1 MVNIKTQQLY
11 SATQGAK
18 PSAELVEVG
27 QLWIN
32 LADNIL
38 GTKDEA
44 GNIVSF
50 AQLTEEEKETLLSG
64 GGVYIP
70 KQGLAADVTVSTQAA
85 NISGT
90 SVSINDDS
98 DTTISTALTAAGLTI
113 TLEKTAGHK
122 ATKLVISK
130 AANVTGTIT
139 WSGVDSW
146 LSTIDE
152 PIFGESTEAQ
162 ELCLA
167 IFTSPTHT
175 AVNVVYNTENPTELD
190 IVGLEWGEI
199 AGTLSNQTDLQNAL
213 NAKADVSAI
222 PDVSVFATKASPAL
236 TGTATL
242 NGQNIATVNQIPDVS
257 DFVTTST
264 LANYATTEI
273 VEAEF
278 SSYDKTIKAHIESEL
293 GSYVTATEY
302 GTDKETFLTKTEAAS
317 TYATPTSVTEA
328 ISDLNISQYATTSAM
343 NTALSKKANSDDLT
357 SLMPKSGGTFTGAV
371 TVQEPTTASN
381 PATKQYVDSAVSAVY
396 KYRGSVA
403 NQSALPSSN
412 QTIGDVYNVEDTG
425 DNFAWDGAKWDK
437 LAGTV
442 DLSSYVT
449 TATANATYQPKG
461 NYATSTALTEGLAGK
476 AAVVHTHAVTDVTGL
491 QTALDGKQ
499 PAGSYLTTDVAATTY
514 LGISAKAVS
523 AGTADSAT
531 KATQDGSGNDIAA
544 TYATKTELSGK
555 AAVVHTHTTS
565 QVDGL
570 DAMLSSKAN
579 ASDLSAKANASDV
592 IPRANARGNLA
603 GYETPVVQ
611 SGALTISSTSCD
623 TNCVTGAV
631 QITVNNG
638 SGSQAW
644 TKTVALTNASATVY
658 LGSSWKWVGGSA
670 PTVKAN
676 CVLVLHWCNTFGIA
690 DLVTT
695 S

>member
-32 LADNIL
+32 LADKVL
-38 GTKDEA
+38 GTKDQD
-44 GNIVSF
+44 GNIIAF

-64 GGVYIP
+64 GGVYVP
-70 KQGLAADVTVSTQAA
+70 KQGVAAEVSVGIQAA
-85 NISGT
+85 NASGNITIDDNCDIAIS
-90 SVSINDDS
+90 S
-98 DTTISTALTAAGLTI
+98 ALTASGLTVAAN
-113 TLEKTAGHK
+113 KTTAHK
-122 ATKLVISK
+122 AVKLVITK
-130 AANVTGTIT
+130 AADVTGTIT
-139 WSGVDSW
+139 WTG
-146 LSTIDE
+146 IDE
-152 PIFGESTEAQ
+152 WLNTGSTPVFGESTEAQ

-167 IFTSPTHT
+167 IFASPTRVV
-175 AVNVVYNTENPTELD
+175 ANVVYNTENPLEIDTTGVDWGNISGILSEQEDLMSALD
-190 IVGLEWGEI
+190 
-199 AGTLSNQTDLQNAL
+199 AKANKTDL
-213 NAKADVSAI
+213 
-222 PDVSVFATKASPAL
+222 PDVSVLATKAELADYATAKDLEQVSNTANATFAPKANAAL

-257 DFVTTST
+257 DFVTTGT

-293 GSYVTATEY
+293 GSYVTTTEY
-302 GTDKETFLTKTEAAS
+302 GTDKATFLTKTEAAS
-317 TYATPTSVTEA
+317 MYATPASVTEA

-343 NTALSKKANSDDLT
+343 NTALSNKADSDDLT

-371 TVQEPTTASN
+371 AVPTPTAN
-381 PATKQYVDSAVSAVY
+381 DHAATKQYVDSAVSSVY

-442 DLSSYVT
+442 DLSSYLT
-449 TATANATYQPKG
+449 IASAQNTYQPKG
-461 NYATSTALTEGLAGK
+461 DYATSTALTEGLAGK
-476 AAVVHTHAVTDVTGL
+476 AAVVHM
-491 QTALDGKQ
+491 
-499 PAGSYLTTDVAATTY
+499 
-514 LGISAKAVS
+514 
-523 AGTADSAT
+523 
-531 KATQDGSGNDIAA
+531 
-544 TYATKTELSGK
+544 
-555 AAVVHTHTTS
+555 HTTS

-570 DAMLSSKAN
+570 DATLSSKAN

-592 IPRANARGNLA
+592 IPKANARGNLA

-611 SGALTISSTSCD
+611 SGALTISSTSRD

-644 TKTVALTNASATVY
+644 TKTVALTNASARVS
-658 LGSSWKWVGGSA
+658 LGPSWKWVGGSA
-670 PTVKAN
+670 PTVSAN
-676 CVLVLHWCNTFGIA
+676 CVLVLHWCNTFGVA
-690 DLVTT
+690 NLVTT